1 MMMVVGIVIVT
12 GCGSCGP
19 CLIGVVVCKLV
30 VIPIVACALMCLCVI
45 DCVIV

>member
-1 MMMVVGIVIVT
+1 MMMVVGIVFLT

-19 CLIGVVVCKLV
+19 CLIGVVGSKLV
-30 VIPIVACALMCLCVI
+30 VIPIVACVLMCLCVI